1 MGLKAGS
8 EFKDPKP
15 HLKGAWGQWQTV
27 GAEGPRPHFALIL
40 HNAEAGSLIFFFF
53 FLFKGNLCVHLQS
66 SINKKTCAFISN

>member
-53 FLFKGNLCVHLQS
+53 FSVQRKSLCTLAELH
-66 SINKKTCAFISN
+66 K

>member
-53 FLFKGNLCVHLQS
+53 FCSKEISVY
-66 SINKKTCAFISN
+66 TCRAP